1 MKQMANRVTQAIR
14 NILNRKHSYRRT
26 FLDADGKLGRDAEIV
41 LADLRRFCRVTASTA
56 VVSPVSK
63 TIDPIAMGMAEGRR
77 EVWNRIMAHLY
88 VDEKQV
94 FNLDDGNDKD

>member
-1 MKQMANRVTQAIR
+1 MINKLIDRILRRKQ
-14 NILNRKHSYRRT
+14 SYRRT
-26 FLDADGKLGRDAEIV
+26 FMSEDGKIGRDAEIV
-41 LADLRRFCRVTASTA
+41 LSDLRRFCRASTSTV

-63 TIDPIAMGMAEGRR
+63 SIDPIAMAMAEGRR

-94 FNLDDGNDKD
+94 WTLNQTDEE